1 MSTISIPWG
10 TAYTFRAPIVKA
22 GSTDLALAADWTPAT
37 GDVKIIKDGGAAANI
52 TTLPSFIS
60 GTATLTWSLSASEC
74 EATEVIIQVIDQG
87 TKTIQDQFFRMQTT
101 KAAALQVGVPQAA
114 QSVGDTS
121 ITLDSTAAA
130 QTDFYRGSVVAI
142 ISGDGA
148 NQARIITAY
157 NGSTKVATIDRGWDV
172 AITTGGTRSV
182 FAVFPQGLNQPLT
195 SAQTQSATTSA
206 LSSYGASTL
215 TSGQAQSA
223 TTTALTTY
231 GASTLTAGQVTAA
244 VPSTTQIATEV
255 FDTQNVETGMSFR
268 GALRLMAA
276 VLVGRR
282 SGTGSGTETFN
293 AAVTNAKTRVTGTI
307 DGSGNRTNVTTDQT

>member
-22 GSTDLALAADWTPAT
+22 SSTDYALTADWTPAA
-37 GDVKIIKDGGAAANI
+37 GDVQVSKDGGAFANI
-52 TTLPSFIS
+52 TTLPTFVS
-60 GTATLTWSLSASEC
+60 GSAALNWTLSATET
-74 EATEVIIQVIDQG
+74 EATEIVIQVID
-87 TKTIQDQFFRMQTT
+87 TAPKAVQDQFFRLQTT

-114 QSVGDTS
+114 QSAGDTA
-121 ITLDSTAAA
+121 ITLDATAAA
-130 QTDFYRGSVVAI
+130 QTDFYKGSVVTI

-172 AITTGGTRSV
+172 ALTTGGTRSV

-195 SAQTQSATTSA
+195 SAQT
-206 LSSYGASTL
+206 
-215 TSGQAQSA
+215 
-223 TTTALTTY
+223 
-231 GASTLTAGQVTAA
+231 TAA
-244 VPSTTQIATEV
+244 VPTAAQIATEV
-255 FDTQNVETGMSFR
+255 FDTQTVETGMTFR

-282 SGTGSGTETFN
+282 SGTGSGTEVFN
-293 AAVTNAKTRVTGTI
+293 AAVTNAKPRVTATI
-307 DGSGNRTNVTTDQT
+307 DGSGNRTNVTTDQTP